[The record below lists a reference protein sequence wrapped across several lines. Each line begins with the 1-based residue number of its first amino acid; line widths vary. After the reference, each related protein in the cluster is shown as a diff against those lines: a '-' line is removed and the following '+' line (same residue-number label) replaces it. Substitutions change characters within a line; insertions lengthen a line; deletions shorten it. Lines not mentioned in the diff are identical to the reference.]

1 MAITIMKTILIFYFI
16 SVVQPDNKQIP
27 NDLD

>member
-16 SVVQPDNKQIP
+16 CVVQPDNKQVP